1 MTSIERLQQTGIRRL
16 GTPQS
21 GFRYRAASG
30 GAVSEENLRRIR
42 ELVIPPAW
50 TEVFV
55 SSSPRALLQAI
66 GRDRAG
72 RWQYRYSPAQT
83 RIREA
88 AKRRR
93 LAAFLRKLP
102 AIRARV
108 ARDLRRSGLPRER
121 VLAGLVRVLLK
132 AALRP
137 GSDEYARN
145 NGTFGLATLR
155 SKHVEVSGSRVVF
168 RYPGKGGKVQ
178 EHDIEDPAV
187 ARLVRRL
194 LKHPGKRLFRW
205 QGEDGVWVNA
215 RRRYVNDYI
224 REASG
229 GPFTAKDFRTW
240 AGTLVGACAL
250 ARTGVPSPATKRAIR
265 AGVLAAM
272 RETAA
277 ALGNTPA
284 VCRASYVCPRVVEA
298 YGHGVVLAEPVAT
311 EAILSAPPRVL
322 AKLERQ
328 VGRMLAEA
336 A

>member
-1 MTSIERLQQTGIRRL
+1 MTSIERLQRTGIRRL
-16 GTPQS
+16 GTPES

-30 GAVSEENLRRIR
+30 GTVPAGDLTRIR

-50 TEVFV
+50 TDVYV
-55 SSSPRALLQAI
+55 SASPRSLLQAI

-88 AKRRR
+88 RKRRR
-93 LAAFLRKLP
+93 LRVFLERLP
-102 AIRARV
+102 VLRARV
-108 ARDLRRSGLPRER
+108 ARDLRRRDLSRER
-121 VLAGLVRVLLK
+121 VHAALVRVLLR

-137 GSDEYARN
+137 GSDEYARHN
-145 NGTFGLATLR
+145 STFGLATLR
-155 SKHVEVSGSRVVF
+155 PKHVQVSGTTVVF
-168 RYPGKGGKVQ
+168 RYPGKGGKLQ
-178 EHDIEDPAV
+178 EHSIDDPAV

-194 LKHPGKRLFRW
+194 LKHRGGRLFRW
-205 QGEDGVWVNA
+205 QAEDGSWVA
-215 RRRYVNDYI
+215 VRRRTINDYI

-250 ARTGVPSPATKRAIR
+250 ARTGVPSPASKRALR
-265 AGVLAAM
+265 AGVMSAM

-284 VCRASYVCPRVVEA
+284 VCRASYVCPQVVEA
-298 YGHGVVLAEPVAT
+298 YGRGIVVAEPVAT
-311 EAILSAPPRVL
+311 ESILSAPPR
-322 AKLERQ
+322 AIARLERE
-328 VGRMLAEA
+328 VRKLLAA
-336 A
+336 